1 MIRIGQITSLGIFA
15 YAMGKLLLTGL
26 GDFWGGRPNF
36 LIGVGGAALFTL
48 LFALGGTLRMFTL
61 AWVANRLTQSIA
73 WAGLV
78 KISSKWFDFTS
89 YGTVIGILSVSYL
102 IGDAVARQW
111 MAHLIRA
118 EFVR

>member
-48 LFALGGTLRMFTL
+48 LFALGGTLRVFTL
-61 AWVANRLTQSIA
+61 AWVANRLGTPWRA
-73 WAGLV
+73 LFYLAALLRAAL
-78 KISSKWFDFTS
+78 DFPPRT
-89 YGTVIGILSVSYL
+89 
-102 IGDAVARQW
+102 R
-111 MAHLIRA
+111 
-118 EFVR
+118 